1 MKINKLSPNRQVFR
15 ADVTTKDPLTGE
27 YKDPLMHW
35 PLRGAAYTNEIGEA
49 LRPLI
54 GEYATLSWV
63 PALLYIGADIY
74 DKYKNDKTEYSP
86 NSKRALKQA
95 IFQGMASILL
105 PLVAVKAGQ
114 NLFSLSGYV
123 SGDKITLNSKEEI
136 LKLAE
141 DFVKNGNLRAY
152 NDKDAECIAKFK
164 DIVSNKLDYNK
175 NIAKSKNFIKKFF
188 IWLEGKLFKDLASKK
203 QSKID
208 NYAEKTIMSLIEL
221 RKKYLNPSEEFIK
234 TQQYRDY
241 TKLIENGQ
249 TKSVAIKS
257 SLVRFLNNDTKLG
270 RVIKTSGGFLALALA
285 VKPIDNFV
293 ENVLIGKIVSP
304 TLEKNKTR

>member
-1 MKINKLSPNRQVFR
+1 
-15 ADVTTKDPLTGE
+15 
-27 YKDPLMHW
+27 
-35 PLRGAAYTNEIGEA
+35 
-49 LRPLI
+49 
-54 GEYATLSWV
+54 
-63 PALLYIGADIY
+63 
-74 DKYKNDKTEYSP
+74 
-86 NSKRALKQA
+86 
-95 IFQGMASILL
+95 
-105 PLVAVKAGQ
+105 
-114 NLFSLSGYV
+114 
-123 SGDKITLNSKEEI
+123 
-136 LKLAE
+136 
-141 DFVKNGNLRAY
+141 
-152 NDKDAECIAKFK
+152 
-164 DIVSNKLDYNK
+164 
-175 NIAKSKNFIKKFF
+175 
-188 IWLEGKLFKDLASKK
+188 
-203 QSKID
+203 
-208 NYAEKTIMSLIEL
+208 MSLIEL